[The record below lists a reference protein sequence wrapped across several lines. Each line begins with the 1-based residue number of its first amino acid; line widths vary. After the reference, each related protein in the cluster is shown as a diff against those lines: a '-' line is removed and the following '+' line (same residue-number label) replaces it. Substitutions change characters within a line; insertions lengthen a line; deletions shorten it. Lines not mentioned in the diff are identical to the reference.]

1 MKQWSTKSGHTVTR
15 IVSGRSNA
23 FLLEN
28 GTAHVLVDTGPGGAW
43 NLLDARLKQL
53 GLRRLDALIL
63 THAHYDHAEN
73 ANRIKQLYDAPV
85 FVHKNEV
92 YFLANGDN
100 PVPRGT
106 SRAVDLLVRLFAR
119 TFMRFKRYEPCA
131 CDVEVGEE
139 HDLSGLGF
147 NARILHTPG
156 HSAGSM
162 SVIVD
167 DEIALVGD
175 CMFGVFPRTVL
186 PPFAGDTAQMV
197 RSWGR
202 LLETKCRLFL
212 PAHGREKTR
221 LQVQI
226 DYEKRCR

>member
-1 MKQWSTKSGHTVTR
+1 MKQWSTKSGYTVTR
-15 IVSGRSNA
+15 IVTGRSNA
-23 FLLEN
+23 FLLGN
-28 GTAHVLVDTGPGGAW
+28 GAAHVLIDTGLRSTW
-43 NLLDARLKQL
+43 SMLEERLKRL
-53 GLRRLDALIL
+53 GVRKLDALIL

-73 ANRIKQLYDAPV
+73 ANRVKRLYGAPV
-85 FVHKNEV
+85 FIHKSEV
-92 YFLANGDN
+92 FFLANGDN
-100 PVPRGT
+100 TVPRGT
-106 SRAVDLLVRLFAR
+106 TVAVDLLVRLFAR

-131 CDVEVGEE
+131 CDIEVGEE
-139 HDLSGLGF
+139 HGLSGLGF
-147 NARILHTPG
+147 NARIVHTPG
-156 HSAGSM
+156 HSPGSQ

-186 PPFAGDTAQMV
+186 PPFAVDAGQMV

-221 LQVQI
+221 EQVEQ
-226 DYEKRCR
+226 DYVKRKK